1 MIYFIGEWVSL
12 HPVLAGAAIAV
23 SCVGS
28 EGLGIRY
35 KKTVVRKK
43 EKLVIKINREG
54 NELSRPPRF

>member
-1 MIYFIGEWVSL
+1 ML
-12 HPVLAGAAIAV
+12 LGAAIAV
-23 SCVGS
+23 SCVRS
-28 EGLGIRY
+28 KELGIRY